1 MAMNKKNRWVE
12 LNQISI
18 PPRGS
23 GEFESDVLEREIWTA
38 AKSPDVTDLQQ
49 TELLNADPEQTE
61 LQQDEPFGAYLLRM
75 KTDEKIPLG
84 EDSLTIGSGT
94 GADYIIEDND
104 GIERVHAQ
112 ISPIN
117 GMYYITDMGTN
128 AGTFIDGVPLTSTKK
143 LEGNIVIR
151 LADEDFIFK
160 SR

>member
-1 MAMNKKNRWVE
+1 MAMNNKNRWVE

-18 PPRGS
+18 PPRGN
-23 GEFESDVLEREIWTA
+23 GGFESDILEREIWA
-38 AKSPDVTDLQQ
+38 VSRSPEVTELQE
-49 TELLNADPEQTE
+49 TELLQTDPEQTE
-61 LQQDEPFGAYLLRM
+61 LQKDEPLGAYLLRM
-75 KTDEKIPLG
+75 RTDEKIPLG
-84 EDSLTIGSGT
+84 DDSLTIGSGT

-104 GIERVHAQ
+104 NIERVHAQ

>member
-1 MAMNKKNRWVE
+1 MTMNNKDRWVE
-12 LNQISI
+12 LNRSSI
-18 PPRGS
+18 PPRGN
-23 GEFESDVLEREIWTA
+23 GGFEADILEREIWA
-38 AKSPDVTDLQQ
+38 VSRSPEVTELQE
-49 TELLNADPEQTE
+49 TELLQTDPEQTE
-61 LQQDEPFGAYLLRM
+61 LQKDEPPEAYLLRM
-75 KTDEKIPLG
+75 RTDEKIPLG
-84 EDSLTIGSGT
+84 DDSLTLGSGT

-104 GIERVHAQ
+104 NIERVHAQ

>member
-1 MAMNKKNRWVE
+1 MTINNKDRWVE

-18 PPRGS
+18 PPRGNS
-23 GEFESDVLEREIWTA
+23 AFESDVLEREIWAA
-38 AKSPDVTDLQQ
+38 AKAAEV
-49 TELLNADPEQTE
+49 TELLKSNPEQTE
-61 LQQDEPFGAYLLRM
+61 LQQDEPFSAYLLRM

-84 EDSLTIGSGT
+84 EDSLTIGSGS

-104 GIERVHAQ
+104 NIGRVHAQ

-160 SR
+160 SRE

>member
-1 MAMNKKNRWVE
+1 MTMNNKDRWVE

-18 PPRGS
+18 PPRGN
-23 GEFESDVLEREIWTA
+23 GGFESDILEREIWA
-38 AKSPDVTDLQQ
+38 VSRSPEVTELQE
-49 TELLNADPEQTE
+49 TELLQTDPEQTE
-61 LQQDEPFGAYLLRM
+61 LQKDEPPGAYLLRM
-75 KTDEKIPLG
+75 RTDEKIPLG
-84 EDSLTIGSGT
+84 DDSLTLGSGT

-104 GIERVHAQ
+104 NIERVHAQ

>member
-1 MAMNKKNRWVE
+1 MVMNNRDRWVE

-18 PPRGS
+18 PPRGN
-23 GEFESDVLEREIWTA
+23 GAFESDVLEREIWTA

-49 TELLNADPEQTE
+49 TELLRTDPDQTE
-61 LQQDEPFGAYLLRM
+61 LQEEPSGAYLLRM
-75 KTDEKIPLG
+75 KTDEKVPLG
-84 EDSLTIGSGT
+84 EDGITIGSGA

-104 GIERVHAQ
+104 NIERVHAQ

-128 AGTFIDGVPLTSTKK
+128 GGTSIDGVPLTSTRK

-160 SR
+160 SRQ

>member
-1 MAMNKKNRWVE
+1 MAINNRDRWVE

-18 PPRGS
+18 PPRENGA
-23 GEFESDVLEREIWTA
+23 FESDVLEREIWTA
-38 AKSPDVTDLQQ
+38 EKSPDVTDLQQ
-49 TELLNADPEQTE
+49 TELQQEE
-61 LQQDEPFGAYLLRM
+61 LFGAYLLRM
-75 KTDEKIPLG
+75 KTDEKVPLG
-84 EDSLTIGSGT
+84 EDSITIGSGT

-104 GIERVHAQ
+104 NIERVHAQ

-128 AGTFIDGVPLTSTKK
+128 GGTSIDGVPLTSTRK

-160 SR
+160 SRQ

>member
-1 MAMNKKNRWVE
+1 MTMNNKDRWAE

-18 PPRGS
+18 PPRGN
-23 GEFESDVLEREIWTA
+23 GGFESDILEREIWA
-38 AKSPDVTDLQQ
+38 VSRFPEVTELQE
-49 TELLNADPEQTE
+49 TELLQTDPEQTE
-61 LQQDEPFGAYLLRM
+61 LQKDEPLGAYLLRM
-75 KTDEKIPLG
+75 RTDEKIPLG
-84 EDSLTIGSGT
+84 DDSLTIGSGT

-104 GIERVHAQ
+104 NIERVHAQ